1 MFMYRNNEESK
12 SFEVFFFFFG
22 GVGKR
27 HPLFSSLFS
36 VIRNPKTIKNPEN
49 CRRCWIFAIFEPV
62 KISSKENRREKKNV
76 ESFRPV
82 LKLTKYDTL
91 NYKIPLKY

>member
-1 MFMYRNNEESK
+1 MFVKIMFMYRNNEESK

-49 CRRCWIFAIFEPV
+49 C
-62 KISSKENRREKKNV
+62 KKEKKNL
-76 ESFRPV
+76 ESFNN
-82 LKLTKYDTL
+82 KKYERLFICMAFDVCSQMVIRE
-91 NYKIPLKY
+91 NENS

>member
-49 CRRCWIFAIFEPV
+49 CRR
-62 KISSKENRREKKNV
+62 EKKKWNHLIIKNMNDYLSLWHSTYV
-76 ESFRPV
+76 AKWSSE
-82 LKLTKYDTL
+82 KM
-91 NYKIPLKY
+91 KIVN

>member
-1 MFMYRNNEESK
+1 MFVKIMFMYRNNEESK

-49 CRRCWIFAIFEPV
+49 CEG
-62 KISSKENRREKKNV
+62 KKR
-76 ESFRPV
+76 SG
-82 LKLTKYDTL
+82 
-91 NYKIPLKY
+91 II

>member
-49 CRRCWIFAIFEPV
+49 F
-62 KISSKENRREKKNV
+62 KEGKKNADEILV
-76 ESFRPV
+76 I
-82 LKLTKYDTL
+82 KKYKRSIYGIL
-91 NYKIPLKY
+91 SHMVIRENENS

>member
-27 HPLFSSLFS
+27 HPRFLLFKLSETLKLSKT
-36 VIRNPKTIKNPEN
+36 PKI
-49 CRRCWIFAIFEPV
+49 V
-62 KISSKENRREKKNV
+62 KGKKVV
-76 ESFRPV
+76 ESFNN
-82 LKLTKYDTL
+82 KKYERLFIFMAFDVCSQMVIRE
-91 NYKIPLKY
+91 NENS